1 MINEV
6 EKELG
11 LQSSQTYFAQK
22 YRENN
27 RVEDED
33 EGGGVQDDGLAHST
47 GQNFHQYVV
56 RTLFQ
61 YLQ

>member
-33 EGGGVQDDGLAHST
+33 EGGEVQDDGLAHST
-47 GQNFHQYVV
+47 DQNFHQHVMH
-56 RTLFQ
+56 TLFQ
-61 YLQ
+61 YLE